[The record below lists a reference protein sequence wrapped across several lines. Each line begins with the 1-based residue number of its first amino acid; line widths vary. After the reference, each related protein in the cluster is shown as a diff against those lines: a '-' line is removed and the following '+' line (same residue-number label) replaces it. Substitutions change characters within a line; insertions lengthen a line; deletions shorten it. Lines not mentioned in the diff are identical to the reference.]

1 MPDFISTI
9 INGIKAWVGAELTKL
24 WQMVTSTRNIAE
36 KAQATANEANANK
49 VNPVF
54 RGSFSQNRLSGS
66 DVGSYSHAEG
76 LDTTASGNSSHAEGR
91 KTIANGHYSHAEG
104 CCTTTDAY
112 YSHAEGYYTTASKS
126 ACHAEGEHTI
136 AKGFYSH
143 TEGYMTIASGDSSH
157 VQGKYNIEDN
167 SAKYAHI
174 VGNGTSNT
182 ARSNAHT
189 LDWNG
194 VAWFQGR
201 PQFGGT
207 AQDDGSQTV
216 MANGDTEIILSSS
229 TSGSTK
235 KFKITVDNSGNLTA
249 TEVTE

>member
-49 VNPVF
+49 VSPVF

-104 CCTTTDAY
+104 C
-112 YSHAEGYYTTASKS
+112 
-126 ACHAEGEHTI
+126 
-136 AKGFYSH
+136 
-143 TEGYMTIASGDSSH
+143 MTIASGNSSH

-235 KFKITVDNSGNLTA
+235 KFKITVDDSGNLTA
-249 TEVTE
+249 MEVTE

>member
-24 WQMVTSTRNIAE
+24 RQMVTYTQDIAE
-36 KAQATANEANANK
+36 KAQATANK
-49 VNPVF
+49 INPVF
-54 RGSFSQNRLSGS
+54 TGSFSQNRLSGS
-66 DVGSYSHAEG
+66 DVGDFSHAEG
-76 LDTTASGNSSHAEGR
+76 DGTTASGYSSHAEG
-91 KTIANGHYSHAEG
+91 S
-104 CCTTTDAY
+104 
-112 YSHAEGYYTTASKS
+112 YTTASNS

-143 TEGYMTIASGDSSH
+143 TEGYMTIASGNSSH

-235 KFKITVDNSGNLTA
+235 KFKITVDDSGNLTA
-249 TEVTE
+249 MEVTE